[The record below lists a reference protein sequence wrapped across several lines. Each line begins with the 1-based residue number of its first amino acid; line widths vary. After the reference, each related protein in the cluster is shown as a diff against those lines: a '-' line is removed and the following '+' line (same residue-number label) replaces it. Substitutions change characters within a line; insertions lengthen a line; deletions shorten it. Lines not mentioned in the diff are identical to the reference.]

1 MSSKLNQSV
10 TTRPVRVRI
19 LNREDDCEREL
30 GVYGEITDFESEFLV
45 AFHDVCL
52 EFIVAILHK
61 QKVTN
66 LEQALTTGIIDLTAI
81 SVYLEICGDQIIRGY
96 RKAFKHLGG
105 VDLTRVGI
113 HTVYDRSVQDIVCKI
128 SFFR

>member
-1 MSSKLNQSV
+1 
-10 TTRPVRVRI
+10 VRVRI
-19 LNREDDCEREL
+19 LNRGEASEREL
-30 GVYGEITDFESEFLV
+30 GSYEEISDFESEFLV
-45 AFHDVCL
+45 AFHDICL

-66 LEQALTTGIIDLTAI
+66 LEQALTSGLVDLTAI
-81 SVYLEICGDQIIRGY
+81 SVYLEICGDRIIRGY
-96 RKAFKHLGG
+96 RKAFSHLGG
-105 VDLTRVGI
+105 IDLTRVGI